1 MSDFWIWVLVILG
14 FIGTG
19 VLGSIFG
26 NNGKK

>member
-1 MSDFWIWVLVILG
+1 MSDFWIWLLIILS
-14 FIGTG
+14 FVGTG